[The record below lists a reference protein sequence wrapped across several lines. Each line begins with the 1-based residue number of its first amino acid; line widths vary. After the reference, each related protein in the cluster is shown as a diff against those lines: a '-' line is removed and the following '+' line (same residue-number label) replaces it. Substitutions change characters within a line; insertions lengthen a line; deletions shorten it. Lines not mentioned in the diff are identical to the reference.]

1 MRRMEKLIGLLLL
14 VGVLTSAVIVL
25 AGGVIFLWRHG
36 SSPVHYR
43 VFRGEPSDLR
53 TLAGIWGDAQALSGR
68 GIIQFG
74 LVLLV
79 AVQVVRVGLTGVLFL
94 LNRDGKF
101 VAITSMVLFLLAYAL
116 FFAGR

>member
-14 VGVLTSAVIVL
+14 VGLFASAVTVL
-25 AGGVIFLWRHG
+25 GGGVIYLWRHG

-53 TLAGIWGDAQALSGR
+53 SFAGIWADMKRGSGR
-68 GIIQFG
+68 GIIQLG

-79 AVQVVRVGLTGVLFL
+79 AVQLVRVALTGTLFL
-94 LNRDGKF
+94 LNREKIF
-101 VAITSMVLFLLAYAL
+101 VAITFLVLAMLTYAL
-116 FFAGR
+116 FFVPE